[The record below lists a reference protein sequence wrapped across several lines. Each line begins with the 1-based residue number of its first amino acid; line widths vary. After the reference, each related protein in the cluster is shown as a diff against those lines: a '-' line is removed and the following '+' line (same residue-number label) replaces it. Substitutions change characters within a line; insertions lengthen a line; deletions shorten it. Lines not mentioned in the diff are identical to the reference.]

1 MGRIEI
7 PLAEYN
13 SLHNNIESLNQKLSD
28 LEKKI
33 KLYEAKLTTIEDLVM
48 DLNDENIYNRLF
60 RWKKI
65 VSPLKNLFK

>member
-13 SLHNNIESLNQKLSD
+13 SLRNNIVSVNQKLSD
-28 LEKKI
+28 LEKEI
-33 KLYEAKLTTIEDLVM
+33 KLYEAKLATIKDLVA
-48 DLNDENIYNRLF
+48 DLDDENIYNRLF

-65 VSPLKNLFK
+65 IFPLKNLFK